1 MRLCTLTN
9 IYGTV
14 DTFECYTYDDFP
26 WQLLSGTAIK
36 CNRHKGKEY
45 IIENAAF
52 DIETTT
58 IHGENRYA
66 FMYHWQM
73 CINGIPLYGRTW
85 KEWEESIEKLH
96 EVYHLNENRVFVI
109 YVHNLGF
116 EYHFM
121 RKFLERSQGEL
132 DVFAVA
138 PRKPLKVATKTGF
151 EFRCSWK
158 LTNMSL
164 YKASLNESGVKHLKA
179 IGDLVYDVI
188 RTPDTHMNDRQ
199 FGYCIGDVVSLWEIV
214 NNKLKNE
221 HDNLETIPL
230 TSTGYV
236 RRKCRRSAD
245 KTKGYRD
252 FFLKQRMTENV
263 YRMLKEAGRG
273 GDTHANRHMS
283 GRIWKDVYAYDV
295 QSSYPAMLCMKQF
308 PITAFEPYGQ
318 VESKE
323 EFKKLLK
330 NYACLF
336 RITLT
341 NVRLKEEIAM
351 PYISE
356 SKCTMLTKSIP
367 DNGRVLS
374 AEIVQMTLTDIDWRI
389 IQKQY
394 DFDEEYYVQDIHIA
408 EYGYMP
414 DCILDVIRELFTNKT
429 HLKGEIAKLKEK
441 KNKSKQEKEDLENLK
456 YMYSKTK
463 NLLNGIFGMMYTD
476 PVRNIITIEGDEWKE
491 ETPDISKA
499 LEKFYKSRNSFL
511 VYAWGI
517 WTTAHAREH
526 LSRLI
531 ECTGQTNTIYCDTDS
546 SYAVSPDTEAIE
558 LENRR
563 IEAAAVERNA
573 YCDYEGKRYFMG
585 VYEFDGIH
593 TEFKTL
599 GAKKYVF
606 KDGDDLTV
614 TISGVSKEEGKK
626 ELKCIEN
633 FAPGFIFNK
642 AAGMELLYRNDEI
655 HEITI
660 HGCTFETADSIP
672 VEDSSYIIGVS
683 DAYAE
688 LIGMSG
694 DDIIKLKEKK
704 NEHSKQRKKRREEG
718 EKGNRS

>member
-1 MRLCTLTN
+1 MRVGILQN
-9 IYGTV
+9 INGGY
-14 DTFECYTYDDFP
+14 DKYDCYTYDDFP
-26 WQLLSGTAIK
+26 WERLSGTAIK
-36 CNRHKGKEY
+36 CNRNKGKQY

-52 DIETTT
+52 DIESTT
-58 IHGENRYA
+58 IPGENRYA

-85 KEWEESIEKLH
+85 KEWENALEKLH
-96 EVYHLNENRVFVI
+96 EVYRLNENRVFVI

-121 RKFLERSQGEL
+121 RKFLERSQGPL
-132 DVFAVA
+132 DIFAVA

-164 YKASLNESGVKHLKA
+164 YKASLNERGVIHVKA
-179 IGDLVYDVI
+179 VGDLIYDVI
-188 RTPDTHMNDRQ
+188 RTPDTDLNDAE

-245 KTKGYRD
+245 KTKGYRE
-252 FFLKQRMTENV
+252 FFLKQKMSPQV
-263 YRMLKEAGRG
+263 YNLLKEAGRG

-283 GRIWKDVYAYDV
+283 GRIWSNVYAYDV
-295 QSSYPAMLCMKQF
+295 QSSYPAMLCMKQY
-308 PITAFEPYGQ
+308 PITAFEPYGDI
-318 VESKE
+318 ESKE
-323 EFKKLLK
+323 ELGKLLDT
-330 NYACLF
+330 YACLF
-336 RITLT
+336 KITLT
-341 NVRLKEEIAM
+341 NVRLKDEIAM

-356 SKCTMLTKSIP
+356 SKCTLLSKCRP

-374 AEIVQMTLTDIDWRI
+374 ADIVQMTVTDVDWRI

-394 DFDEEYYVQDIHIA
+394 DFDNEYYVQDMHIS
-408 EYGYMP
+408 EYGYLP
-414 DCILDVIRELFTNKT
+414 ECLLDVIRELFDQKT
-429 HLKGEIAKLKEK
+429 HLKGEIEKLKSK
-441 KNKSKQEKEDLENLK
+441 KRKTQKEEEELENLK

-476 PVRNIITIEGDEWKE
+476 PVRNIITVDGDEWKE
-491 ETPDISKA
+491 ETPDIPKA

-526 LSRLI
+526 LSRLV

-546 SYAVSPDTEAIE
+546 SYAVCPDTKAIERENGKIAEEAIK
-558 LENRR
+558 
-563 IEAAAVERNA
+563 RNA
-573 YCDYEGKRYFMG
+573 YCDYEGKRYIMG
-585 VYEFDGIH
+585 IYEFDGVH
-593 TEFKTL
+593 DKFKTL

-606 KDGDDLTV
+606 KDGDEITV
-614 TISGVSKEEGKK
+614 TISGVAKEEGKK
-626 ELKCIEN
+626 ELKSIEN
-633 FAPGFIFNK
+633 FQPGFIFNE
-642 AAGMELLYRNDEI
+642 AAGMELLYKNDEI

-683 DAYAE
+683 DAYAD
-688 LIGMSG
+688 LIGMSS

-718 EKGNRS
+718 KKGNYG